1 MWKRHEHMKTADG
14 RKVHHT
20 HHDHRLEEVEL
31 NQPCRT
37 ADLDSVTITIILD
50 PARPLTKTIED
61 SLNMVDAAV
70 VAVEVEV
77 TEVVVDSCLMLC

>member
-1 MWKRHEHMKTADG
+1 MKTADG

-20 HHDHRLEEVEL
+20 HHDHHLEEVEL
-31 NQPCRT
+31 NQRCRT
-37 ADLDSVTITIILD
+37 ADMDSVTITIILD

-61 SLNMVDAAV
+61 SLNLVDVAV